1 MERFFEPVP
10 FGPQMGSCLPLLCR
24 VGGYPQELHFPDS
37 FALGLLISS
46 VKGRLW
52 QEIAGWGLWRGPDI
66 SVLLSLLWAVCL
78 AVVHSQ
84 GPSSHLGIHTLW
96 APLSLSPGRAVASC
110 IAVGDT

>member
-66 SVLLSLLWAVCL
+66 SVLLFSALGCVSGSGAFPGSQLPPGNP
-78 AVVHSQ
+78 HSV
-84 GPSSHLGIHTLW
+84 GPAES
-96 APLSLSPGRAVASC
+96 
-110 IAVGDT
+110 